1 MATRATIAKLDNNGV
16 KAIYLHSDGY
26 LEYTGRILDEHY
38 RDESKLNELND
49 KIIFIEEKLEKI
61 ESENSI
67 ISESLLNIENN
78 IDALKEVSSTA
89 LVKHGFSRSR
99 QRIFDLSKTLDQSW
113 QDYKIMAN
121 KNVIPEFVKFVI
133 CQSTSG
139 LRLKSIARRSA
150 VPISS
155 LALVLQRLIADEQI
169 TYDQEKKLYKK
180 IT

>member
-1 MATRATIAKLDNNGV
+1 MNTST
-16 KAIYLHSDGY
+16 
-26 LEYTGRILDEHY
+26 
-38 RDESKLNELND
+38 
-49 KIIFIEEKLEKI
+49 
-61 ESENSI
+61 
-67 ISESLLNIENN
+67 N
-78 IDALKEVSSTA
+78 IDTTIDAIKEVSSNA
-89 LVKHGFSRSR
+89 LLKQGFSRSR

>member
-1 MATRATIAKLDNNGV
+1 MKM
-16 KAIYLHSDGY
+16 
-26 LEYTGRILDEHY
+26 
-38 RDESKLNELND
+38 NE
-49 KIIFIEEKLEKI
+49 
-61 ESENSI
+61 
-67 ISESLLNIENN
+67 LNIENN
-78 IDALKEVSSTA
+78 IDALKEVSSNA

-150 VPISS
+150 VPISI